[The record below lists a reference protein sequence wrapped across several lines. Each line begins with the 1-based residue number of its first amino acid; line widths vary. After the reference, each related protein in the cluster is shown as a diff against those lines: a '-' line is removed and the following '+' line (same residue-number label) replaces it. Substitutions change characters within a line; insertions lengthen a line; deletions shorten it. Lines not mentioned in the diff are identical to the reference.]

1 MGASSIAEI
10 AGIMSDDDR
19 HSGRG
24 VIGAADTVDT
34 GSAAKYLA
42 TLRAKPGAPVIPILK
57 RGRKK

>member
-1 MGASSIAEI
+1 
-10 AGIMSDDDR
+10 MSDDDR